1 MMTGVNRDHPGS
13 SPSAISCVIP
23 HAAADALDLAT
34 VVARARVA
42 DLGQPELATAPAA
55 DGTGRVRITCSVR
68 MAYFLIDELRR
79 VAVERMATTDR
90 HALAA
95 LGLGVAALYAAIDDA
110 HRAWIGR
117 QSG

>member
-1 MMTGVNRDHPGS
+1 
-13 SPSAISCVIP
+13 
-23 HAAADALDLAT
+23 
-34 VVARARVA
+34 
-42 DLGQPELATAPAA
+42 
-55 DGTGRVRITCSVR
+55 